1 MRRRILLVIAATLLV
16 MMVIIFTVTR
26 TLLLGSYARLE
37 RRYVERDLERV
48 FNAITDELASMEGVA
63 DSLACSDQAYRFMQ
77 GRNSGY
83 PHAAFD
89 SDFFED
95 LDISVVAFMNEK
107 GRAVFSRS
115 FDPTTQAER
124 DVPPDLAAWFSGHPE
139 FSRSSASESLSSGI
153 IRISSGPMLA
163 VSHPVLLT
171 GGQGTPRGTLVLG
184 RFLDNREAARLAERL
199 RISLAFLPPS
209 AVQGM
214 ARRSAEG
221 SAGISGQMPYLDT
234 SRESEL
240 SAYSIMRDVTGAPA
254 IVFRVDAPRD
264 IHQQGVLT
272 MRYFY
277 AWLLFIGVV
286 FGAVVLLFVQ
296 WRILAPLFRL
306 SAGVLAVG
314 TGGDSTRRVPAAGKD
329 QIAYLGAAINGMLDA
344 RERSTEQLRASER
357 RNNAFLDAA
366 PDAIFRVTR
375 DGVILDAR
383 SPSKVPLMEVSTNL
397 VGRDTEQVLSLYPFI
412 APGHFERSV
421 AATKA
426 AIETGTPQILTYD
439 VEVEGTR
446 RFFEERVVASGDEEA
461 IVLVRDVTAQK
472 QSEEARRNA
481 VLLKEIHH
489 RVKNNLQVI
498 SSLLALQAGASPDP
512 KTRALLAES
521 RDRVRSMAL
530 IHEKLYQTADE
541 RGISFAGYV
550 RDLATHLR
558 RSYAGNSETVVMG
571 IDMEEVSLNIDLSV
585 PCGLII
591 NELLSN
597 SLKYAFPDGRKGTIG
612 VTLRRTES
620 GTVVLTISDD
630 GVGMPKELDFR
641 NASSL
646 GLRIV
651 NILVEQIKGTLE
663 LNPARGTSFTVT
675 FPIG

>member
-16 MMVIIFTVTR
+16 MMIIIFTVTR

-37 RRYVERDLERV
+37 RHYVERDLERV
-48 FNAITDELASMEGVA
+48 FNAISDELTAMEGVA
-63 DSLACSDQAYRFMQ
+63 DTVAGNDGAYGYMR
-77 GRNSGY
+77 GRNDAY
-83 PHAAFD
+83 PRAAFD
-89 SDFFED
+89 VDFFQD
-95 LDISVVAFMNEK
+95 MNFSVILFLDEK
-107 GRAVFSRS
+107 GQAVFGRS

-124 DVPPDLAAWFSGHPE
+124 EVPPDLAGWLSGHPA
-139 FSRSSASESLSSGI
+139 FSRASASESESAGI
-153 IRISSGPMLA
+153 ILISSGPMLT
-163 VSHPVLLT
+163 VSRPVLPT
-171 GGQGTPRGTLVLG
+171 GGQGRPRGTLVLG

-214 ARRSAEG
+214 AHRPAAEG
-221 SAGISGQMPYLDT
+221 APGEMPYLDI
-234 SRESEL
+234 SRENEL
-240 SAYSIMRDVTGAPA
+240 SAYSIMRDVTGSPA

-272 MRYFY
+272 MGYFY
-277 AWLLFIGVV
+277 AWLLFIGVI

-344 RERSTEQLRASER
+344 RERSTEALRASEM
-357 RNNAFLDAA
+357 RNVAFLDAV

-383 SPSKVPLMEVSTNL
+383 SSSKVPLMEVSTNL
-397 VGRDTEQVLSLYPFI
+397 VGRDAEQVLSLYPFI

-426 AIETGTPQILTYD
+426 ALDTGTPQILAYD
-439 VEVEGTR
+439 VEVDGTR

-461 IVLVRDVTAQK
+461 IVLVRDVSAQK

-498 SSLLALQAGASPDP
+498 SSLLALQAGASSDP

-521 RDRVRSMAL
+521 RDRVHSMAL

-558 RSYAGNSETVVMG
+558 KSYAGNSETVVMG

-597 SLKYAFPDGRKGTIG
+597 SLKYAFPDGRKGTIS
-612 VTLRRTES
+612 VTLRRDS
-620 GTVVLTISDD
+620 GTAVLTISDD

-641 NASSL
+641 NPSTL

-651 NILVEQIKGTLE
+651 NILVEQIKGTLV
-663 LNPARGTSFTVT
+663 LNPVPGTSLTIT
-675 FPIG
+675 FPMG

>member
-1 MRRRILLVIAATLLV
+1 
-16 MMVIIFTVTR
+16 MMIIIFTVTR

-48 FNAITDELASMEGVA
+48 FSAITDELASMEGVA
-63 DSLACSDQAYRFMQ
+63 NSLASSDEAYRFMQ
-77 GRNSGY
+77 GGNSAF
-83 PHAAFD
+83 PRAAFGD
-89 SDFFED
+89 DFFQD
-95 LDISVVAFMNEK
+95 MDFSVVLFVNEA

-115 FDPTTQAER
+115 FNSTTRAEQE
-124 DVPPDLAAWFSGHPE
+124 VPSDLASWLSRHPA
-139 FSRSSASESLSSGI
+139 FWRPSASERKSAGI

-163 VSHPVLLT
+163 VSRPVLPT
-171 GGQGTPRGTLVLG
+171 GGLGRPRGTLVLG
-184 RFLDNREAARLAERL
+184 RFLDDRRAARLAQRL
-199 RISLAFLPPS
+199 RISLAFLPPDT
-209 AVQGM
+209 VQGM
-214 ARRSAEG
+214 ANTPAAA
-221 SAGISGQMPYLDT
+221 SAGVPRETPYLDT
-234 SRESEL
+234 SREDKL
-240 SAYSIMRDVTGAPA
+240 SAYSIMRDPTGDPA

-264 IHQQGVLT
+264 INQQGLIA

-277 AWLLFIGVV
+277 AWLLFIGFI

-296 WRILAPLFRL
+296 WRILTPLFRL

-314 TGGDSTRRVPAAGKD
+314 TGDNSTRRVPAAGKD

-344 RERSTEQLRASER
+344 RERSTEELRASER
-357 RNNAFLDAA
+357 RNEAFLDAV

-375 DGVILDAR
+375 DGTILDAR

-397 VGRDTEQVLSLYPFI
+397 VGRDAEQVLSLYPFI
-412 APGHFERSV
+412 APGQFERSV
-421 AATKA
+421 AATRA
-426 AIETGTPQILTYD
+426 AIDTGTPQILTYD
-439 VEVEGTR
+439 VVVEGTR

-498 SSLLALQAGASPDP
+498 SSLLALQAGASADP
-512 KTRALLAES
+512 RTRALLAES
-521 RDRVRSMAL
+521 RDRVHSMAL

-558 RSYAGNSETVVMG
+558 RSYTGNSETVVMG
-571 IDMEEVSLNIDLSV
+571 IDMEEVSLTIDLSV

-597 SLKYAFPDGRKGTIG
+597 SLKYAFPDGRKGTVG
-612 VTLRRTES
+612 VRLRRKEW
-620 GTVVLTISDD
+620 GTVVLTVSDD
-630 GVGMPKELDFR
+630 GVGMPRELDFR
-641 NASSL
+641 NPSSL

-663 LNPARGTSFTVT
+663 RNPVQGTSFTVT